1 MTSLENRNAIRI
13 FTQANKAAWDASAP
27 LHAQGSGWD
36 ELLRAAGQPGFS
48 VLDNC
53 LTATLTALG
62 VAGRRA
68 VQIGCNNARE
78 LLSLASLG
86 ACPALGID
94 QSAAFLA
101 QAARLAAATGLNPR
115 LIDADVYD
123 LPDDVGRY
131 DLVLITIGVLNWMP
145 DLERFFHIVRGLMNP
160 GALLVIYETHPILEV
175 FDPHGPTPLV
185 PVLSY
190 FDKIPVRVD
199 DLITYDG
206 SDGGVGETG
215 YWFVHTLG
223 EIVTAC
229 AHSGMQ
235 LQRLEEHPH
244 HNREV
249 DYDIYEHQ
257 AAQMPLS
264 YTLVAQA
271 AR

>member
-1 MTSLENRNAIRI
+1 MSSFANRDAIRI
-13 FTQANKAAWDASAP
+13 FTQGNKAAWDASAP
-27 LHAQGSGWD
+27 LHGQGSGWE
-36 ELLRAAGQPGFS
+36 ELLRTAGQPGFS
-48 VLDNC
+48 VLDDC

-62 VAGRRA
+62 VAGRSA

-115 LIDADVYD
+115 LVEADVYD
-123 LPDDVGRY
+123 LPEDLGHY

-145 DLERFFHIVRGLMNP
+145 DLERFFHIVRDLMNP
-160 GALLVIYETHPILEV
+160 DALLVIYETHPILEM
-175 FDPHGPTPLV
+175 FDPHGATPLV
-185 PVLSY
+185 PELSY
-190 FDKIPVRVD
+190 FDKAPVKIE

-206 SDGGVGETG
+206 SKGGEGETG

-223 EIVTAC
+223 EIVTGC
-229 AHSGMQ
+229 AQNGMQ

-249 DYDIYEHQ
+249 DYDIYESQ
-257 AAQMPLS
+257 SAQLPLS

-271 AR
+271 TS